1 MRERGQTR
9 RIQLTGAPA
18 KQTSKNRRTRA
29 RGASAGT
36 TLIELIIAC
45 AILIVL
51 ASAAVPL
58 MRVTVKGAKERQLR
72 ASLREMRDAIDRYKD
87 YADKGKFQVQAG
99 TEGYPPDLE
108 ILVKGVQ
115 VTSGGLGG
123 GLAGVPAAN
132 LSAGGFQTGSQQ
144 QQMRVR
150 FLRAIPMDP
159 MTKSREWGLRSVQ
172 DDPDSTSWGGHD
184 VFDVYSRSTG
194 TALDGTKYSD
204 W

>member
-1 MRERGQTR
+1 MRG
-9 RIQLTGAPA
+9 GSP
-18 KQTSKNRRTRA
+18 
-29 RGASAGT
+29 SAGT

-72 ASLREMRDAIDRYKD
+72 AELREMRDAIDRYKTA
-87 YADKGKFQVQAG
+87 ADQGKFQVQAG
-99 TEGYPPDLE
+99 SEGYPPDLE
-108 ILVKGVQ
+108 TLVKGVQ
-115 VTSGGLGG
+115 MTSSQ
-123 GLAGVPAAN
+123 LAGVPAAN
-132 LSAGGFQTGSQQ
+132 LSAGGFQGGFQGGSQQ
-144 QQMRVR
+144 PQKRVR
-150 FLRAIPMDP
+150 FLREIPMDP
-159 MTKSREWGLRSVQ
+159 MTKSREWGLRSVH
-172 DDPDSTSWGGHD
+172 DDPDSTSWGGND